1 MRKFL
6 KKMVEGYAKKS
17 TNSCYIWLLHQSKA
31 PRTLIE
37 K

>member
-1 MRKFL
+1 MKKLF

-17 TNSCYIWLLHQSKA
+17 TNSCNYWLIHQPKA